1 MRKRALLIVGLAL
14 LMATAGVVYAHWTDT
29 LEVNATVYTGNV
41 NVRWVNVF
49 TDDDG
54 APVIGEE
61 PAIVEPDG
69 IYDYWAGTSSVD
81 PSSAA
86 SPDGPFATRYTK
98 DVGHCVAILP
108 VPADGTEMVVEMYNV
123 YPSYHCTIW
132 SFFENQG
139 TVPVKVQ
146 SIVTNVYL
154 DPDGTG
160 PMPKVLE
167 MPGTTATWQ
176 TLDGTLCGLQI
187 DPSRG
192 LPSDLE
198 RTVNTFH
205 LLNAAPQNAV
215 YTMDQVINF
224 VNWNEFD
231 PALCTHTFNGVVQA
245 LPLEP

>member
-14 LMATAGVVYAHWTDT
+14 LVATAGVVYAHWTDT
-29 LEVNATVYTGNV
+29 LQVSATVYTGNV

-61 PAIVEPDG
+61 PAIGEPDG
-69 IYDYWAGTSSVD
+69 IYDHWLGTSSVD
-81 PSSAA
+81 PSSAGFPA
-86 SPDGPFATRYTK
+86 FATRYNK
-98 DVGHCVAILP
+98 DVGHCVAFLP
-108 VPADGTEMVVEMYNV
+108 VPPDGTLMGVEIYNA

-154 DPDGTG
+154 DPDGGG
-160 PMPKVLE
+160 PLQKAYE
-167 MPGTTATWQ
+167 MPGTTAEWA

-187 DPSRG
+187 DPSTG
-192 LPSDLE
+192 LPTDLE

-205 LLNAAPQNAV
+205 LLNNAPQNAV
-215 YTMDQVINF
+215 YTMDQTINF